1 MEHQGLA
8 VPWADI
14 AGIVACLLASAFFS
28 GTETVLTQITD
39 TRARHLVESR
49 RWGILT
55 FWMERKRRI
64 LSTLLVGNNIANIMC
79 SILAYRVALLFLP
92 GYAEAISVFGLTIV
106 ILVFAEITPKSLALH
121 YSEKAVVPLLRL
133 VWVVDKILWPVTV
146 PLTRI
151 PELLLW
157 RKGEAAEAPP
167 VTEDEIEFH
176 IRLGHDQE
184 VFEEKEHGELLLSAM
199 EFNETQVR
207 EVMVPRTDVF
217 GLDVNTPLAEAA
229 EAAIERGH
237 SRIPVYR
244 DGLDSIVGLLYAK
257 DLLRY
262 LNVPHDETLSS
273 LEPIVRK
280 TTFFAP
286 ETQKIS
292 DLLTEMRQR
301 GQHMAIVVDEFGGT
315 AGLITLED
323 IIEEL
328 VGEIRDEFDSDEA
341 MLRAVDDD
349 TWLVDARLTI
359 HDLLDATGIE
369 IPDTGDYE
377 SVGGYVIAVYGS
389 IPPKGA
395 VVEANGL
402 TFTVL
407 ASDAR
412 HVQRLELRRVPPTPS
427 EPQH

>member
-1 MEHQGLA
+1 
-8 VPWADI
+8 
-14 AGIVACLLASAFFS
+14 
-28 GTETVLTQITD
+28 
-39 TRARHLVESR
+39 
-49 RWGILT
+49 
-55 FWMERKRRI
+55 
-64 LSTLLVGNNIANIMC
+64 
-79 SILAYRVALLFLP
+79 
-92 GYAEAISVFGLTIV
+92 
-106 ILVFAEITPKSLALH
+106 
-121 YSEKAVVPLLRL
+121 
-133 VWVVDKILWPVTV
+133 VDKILWPVTV